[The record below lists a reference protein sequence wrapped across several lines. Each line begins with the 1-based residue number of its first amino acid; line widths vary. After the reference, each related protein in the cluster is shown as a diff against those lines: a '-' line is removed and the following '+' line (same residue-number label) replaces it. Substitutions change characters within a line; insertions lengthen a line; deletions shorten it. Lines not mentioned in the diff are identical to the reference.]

1 MIFLYEKLL
10 FYINNIIDF
19 LKIYVYNYFLNY
31 LSILLLFLIIT
42 LKKGTNIIFINAITN
57 DNIFSA
63 IDFINDITKHH
74 YYVNKYITPFLN
86 DMRLK
91 TNLGLIEKYIY
102 YGLIQIISVV
112 LNILFWNNY
121 NIITYFALILTT
133 HPFILEKIINIRPFS
148 QIMEFFK
155 KKINKLLKYSTLSIY
170 SYCFNNICISILDRD
185 PKISAQE
192 LKEIYKK
199 KSYSHLIDFLKIF
212 SISLVIQYME
222 SIGSIYTGFVKMLY
236 NYGALIEI
244 KSEYHVDDSYINIK
258 DDKEKILHIIQKRN
272 WELFFNPTIL
282 KLIIK
287 LYRENQNNNLFENL
301 RKKLKYIEII
311 IGKFFAFYSISIL
324 FDSPYCSLILSFAL
338 SFVNNDNRI
347 FYIPKL
353 LSIIMWYFGYNLLH
367 VTMMSELFEL
377 FDNKVI
383 YFCINKV
390 NDKIYEN
397 RYLPIHENKY
407 NIDIVLN
414 TIICLLI
421 QNYLKSSIFRE
432 LLIILLSLTNKNP
445 PIFLYIAIFGRFSNY
460 NYMQLIL
467 IDVILYIGINIYH
480 YRTTPKSKVM
490 VNVIN
495 SYVSNIKSDIIKNK
509 DLVDSVVVT
518 HYMNKNNSNIENYI
532 DNNTT
537 NSFLNS
543 AIIIDKNNCL
553 ENSFLNSGI
562 IIPKNS
568 TIGESFESYKR
579 NKRKN

>member
-1 MIFLYEKLL
+1 
-10 FYINNIIDF
+10 
-19 LKIYVYNYFLNY
+19 
-31 LSILLLFLIIT
+31 
-42 LKKGTNIIFINAITN
+42 
-57 DNIFSA
+57 
-63 IDFINDITKHH
+63 
-74 YYVNKYITPFLN
+74 
-86 DMRLK
+86 
-91 TNLGLIEKYIY
+91 
-102 YGLIQIISVV
+102 
-112 LNILFWNNY
+112 
-121 NIITYFALILTT
+121 
-133 HPFILEKIINIRPFS
+133 
-148 QIMEFFK
+148 
-155 KKINKLLKYSTLSIY
+155 
-170 SYCFNNICISILDRD
+170 
-185 PKISAQE
+185 
-192 LKEIYKK
+192 
-199 KSYSHLIDFLKIF
+199 
-212 SISLVIQYME
+212 
-222 SIGSIYTGFVKMLY
+222 
-236 NYGALIEI
+236 
-244 KSEYHVDDSYINIK
+244 
-258 DDKEKILHIIQKRN
+258 
-272 WELFFNPTIL
+272 
-282 KLIIK
+282 
-287 LYRENQNNNLFENL
+287 
-301 RKKLKYIEII
+301 
-311 IGKFFAFYSISIL
+311 
-324 FDSPYCSLILSFAL
+324 
-338 SFVNNDNRI
+338 
-347 FYIPKL
+347 
-353 LSIIMWYFGYNLLH
+353 MWYFGYNLLH